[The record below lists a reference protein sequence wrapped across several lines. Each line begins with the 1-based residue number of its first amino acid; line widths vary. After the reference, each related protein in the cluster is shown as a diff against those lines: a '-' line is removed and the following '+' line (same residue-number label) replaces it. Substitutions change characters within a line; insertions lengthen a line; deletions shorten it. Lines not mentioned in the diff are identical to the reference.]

1 MRILSIAGVLIALG
15 LAAAVVVGSRPEPVK
30 PPPRPNATAPLRAT
44 LAIAPADEALTFARF
59 ADGPGFKTLAVQTY
73 KDGVVGGVDL
83 SPLMENGE
91 DAIGLYN
98 RLGYDAVAAFVA
110 SAAATASRDAAA
122 LATPVDL
129 RKVHA
134 AVATNYPEHADE
146 ANVEDGPFMFAKIA
160 QPTASRAA
168 IPATDGLLDY
178 EVELCL
184 VTLTPIAA
192 TGGAKGGLILCN
204 DVTDRAALLRGAD
217 VRDMMAEVVDK
228 RFGATRCPHRVEW
241 HTDNGPIYT
250 ANETRAFGASC
261 GFVVTT
267 TPAYSPESNGMAEAL
282 VKTMKRDY
290 FYVADFDDIADAAT
304 VLRRLPGWFNDY
316 NEHAPH
322 RALGMLSPREF
333 RRREAA

>member
-1 MRILSIAGVLIALG
+1 MSAIARAIGV
-15 LAAAVVVGSRPEPVK
+15 SRPHLSSSSRKVKTPRQRKSDDSELVERIKGLVQKRASYGYRRVAARLNALSPTEPAVNHK
-30 PPPRPNATAPLRAT
+30 RAYRVMKASGLLLPKHSGRKVRVHDGKVAT
-44 LAIAPADEALTFARF
+44 LKSDLRF
-59 ADGPGFKTLAVQTY
+59 CSDAFEVRCA
-73 KDGVVGGVDL
+73 
-83 SPLMENGE
+83 NGE
-91 DAIGLYN
+91 KVH
-98 RLGYDAVAAFVA
+98 VAFALDCCDREVVSFVA
-110 SAAATASRDAAA
+110 
-122 LATPVDL
+122 
-129 RKVHA
+129 
-134 AVATNYPEHADE
+134 E
-146 ANVEDGPFMFAKIA
+146 A
-160 QPTASRAA
+160 RH
-168 IPATDGLLDY
+168 
-178 EVELCL
+178 
-184 VTLTPIAA
+184 
-192 TGGAKGGLILCN
+192 LI
-204 DVTDRAALLRGAD
+204 GAD